1 VVVKRVIDV
10 GVSALGLVALLP
22 LIALIALLV
31 RIESPGPTLIRCER
45 VGWGGRKLRMLKFRK
60 MHNCAG
66 GAALTLERDER
77 FTRVGRW
84 LAKLKLD
91 EIPQLWHVLIGE
103 MSLVGPRPESE
114 MFVSLFRHD
123 YDVILATRPGII
135 GLSQIAFVCEGR
147 VLDHADP
154 IGDYVERI
162 LPQKIAMDR
171 LYVEQPSAVLDL
183 RIFLW
188 AIVAV
193 LLRRQVAVDRVTGRL
208 SLRQRRAR

>member
-1 VVVKRVIDV
+1 MKRIVDV
-10 GVSALGLVALLP
+10 GASALGLLALLP
-22 LIALIALLV
+22 MIALIALLV
-31 RIESPGPTLIRCER
+31 RIDSPGPTFIRCER
-45 VGWGGRKLRMLKFRK
+45 VGWRGRDLRMLKFRK
-60 MHNCAG
+60 MHDGAG
-66 GAALTLERDER
+66 GAALTVERDER

-114 MFVSLFRHD
+114 MFVSMFRQE

-135 GLSQIAFVCEGR
+135 GFSQIAFVSEGR
-147 VLDHADP
+147 ILDDADP
-154 IGDYVERI
+154 ISDYVERI

-171 LYVEQPSAVLDL
+171 LYLERPSAMLDV
-183 RIFLW
+183 RITLW

-193 LLRRQVAVDRVTGRL
+193 LLRRQVAVDRLTGRL
-208 SLRQRRAR
+208 SLRQRRAT

>member
-10 GVSALGLVALLP
+10 GVSAVGLVALLP

-31 RIESPGPTLIRCER
+31 RIDSPGPTLIRCER
-45 VGWGGRKLRMLKFRK
+45 VGWRGRNLRMLKFRK
-60 MHNCAG
+60 MHDSAA
-66 GAALTLERDER
+66 GAALTVERDER

-91 EIPQLWHVLIGE
+91 EIPQLWHVLRGE

-114 MFVSLFRHD
+114 IFVSLFRHD
-123 YDVILATRPGII
+123 YDLILAARPGIV
-135 GLSQIAFVCEGR
+135 GLSQIAFVSEGG
-147 VLDHADP
+147 VLDYEDP

-162 LPQKIAMDR
+162 LPQKVAMDR
-171 LYVEQPSAVLDL
+171 LYVGQPSAMRDL
-183 RIFLW
+183 RIFIW

-193 LLRRQVAVDRVTGRL
+193 LLRRPVAVDRVTGRL
-208 SLRQRRAR
+208 SLRQRRVP

>member
-1 VVVKRVIDV
+1 
-10 GVSALGLVALLP
+10 
-22 LIALIALLV
+22 
-31 RIESPGPTLIRCER
+31 
-45 VGWGGRKLRMLKFRK
+45 MLKFRK
-60 MHNCAG
+60 MHAGAG
-66 GAALTLERDER
+66 GAALTVERDER

-91 EIPQLWHVLIGE
+91 EIPQLWHVLAGE

-114 MFVSLFRHD
+114 MFVALFRDD
-123 YDVILATRPGII
+123 YDLILAARPGIV
-135 GLSQIAFVCEGR
+135 GFSQIAFVSEGR

-171 LYVEQPSAVLDL
+171 LYVEQLSAMLDV

-193 LLRRQVAVDRVTGRL
+193 LLRRQVAVDRVTGHL
-208 SLRQRRAR
+208 SLRHRRVA